1 MWTSKNKKIIQTF
14 KEAGDTSYIYKK
26 ELDKACLQHD
36 MAYRDFKDVKRRT
49 ASHKIIRD
57 KAFYIAKNP
66 KYDGYQR
73 GIAYMVYKFF
83 DKKSSGRSRPLPS
96 APLIVNNDTK
106 QNLQL
111 AKELHKPIIKKF

>member
-1 MWTSKNKKIIQTF
+1 MWTIRNKKIIQTF
-14 KEAGDTSYIYKK
+14 REAGDTSYIYKK

-36 MAYRDFKDVKRRT
+36 MAYGGFKDVKRRT